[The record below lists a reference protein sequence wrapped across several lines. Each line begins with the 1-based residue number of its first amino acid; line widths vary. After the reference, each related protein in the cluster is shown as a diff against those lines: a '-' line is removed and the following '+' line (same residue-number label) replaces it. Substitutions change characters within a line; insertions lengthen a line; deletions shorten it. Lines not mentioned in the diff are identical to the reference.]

1 MGIGYLLLYAALA
14 VVALWLVAE
23 LLFQNR
29 APLHWRGLALVG
41 FLAVAGGMAM
51 GSVPVIGG
59 GAAMFAVGQTFVTL
73 SVKRGYAAGWSL
85 RRADGSLPGPLAKVP
100 LLGALTGGGA
110 VAAVVAAERVGEVG
124 AVEEARPAADSA
136 PRLPE
141 EVPVEQTA
149 AFEMQELAADGV
161 YAAAYYEQQ
170 QTEVLHAVETA
181 QALSQQSQQSQQDAY
196 AEAYQ
201 GGYDPAQQLQQ
212 QAGQYGYDQQHQQ
225 QQWQAQQQP
234 VFGYDQGYGGYQQQ
248 DPYGGYQQQ
257 PDPYAAYQ
265 QQPQPHE
272 QQHDPLNDP
281 QHTGQYGYDQQQQQQ
296 QWQAQQ
302 QPDQQH
308 TTGIPQQPQPQYD
321 QYGYQQQ
328 PTWQQHQG

>member
-272 QQHDPLNDP
+272 QQHDP
-281 QHTGQYGYDQQQQQQ
+281 QHTGQYGYDQQQHQQ

>member
-1 MGIGYLLLYAALA
+1 MGIGYLLLYGALA

-29 APLHWRGLALVG
+29 APVHWRVLALVG
-41 FLAVAGGMAM
+41 FLAVAVGMAI

-85 RRADGSLPGPLAKVP
+85 RQPDGGLPGPLAKVP

-110 VAAVVAAERVGEVG
+110 VVAAAAVAVERVGEVG
-124 AVEEARPAADSA
+124 AVEEAAELSADTA
-136 PRLPE
+136 PE
-141 EVPVEQTA
+141 EETPAVEQTA
-149 AFEMQELAADGV
+149 AFAMQELVADGV
-161 YAAAYYEQQ
+161 YAPAYYEQQ
-170 QTEVLHAVETA
+170 QTEVLQSVGTA
-181 QALSQQSQQSQQDAY
+181 QAVPQQDAY

-201 GGYDPAQQLQQ
+201 AGYDPAQQQL
-212 QAGQYGYDQQHQQ
+212 GQYGY
-225 QQWQAQQQP
+225 
-234 VFGYDQGYGGYQQQ
+234 
-248 DPYGGYQQQ
+248 
-257 PDPYAAYQ
+257 
-265 QQPQPHE
+265 E
-272 QQHDPLNDP
+272 
-281 QHTGQYGYDQQQQQQ
+281 QQQQ

-302 QPDQQH
+302 QPAFGYDQGYGGYPQQDPYGGGYQQQADPYGGYQQQPHVQPQPHEQQH
-308 TTGIPQQPQPQYD
+308 TGQQHHEQQHHEQYGYDQQQQQQWQVQQQPDPHPTGIPQQPQQPQYD

>member
-110 VAAVVAAERVGEVG
+110 VAVAAVVAAERVGEVG
-124 AVEEARPAADSA
+124 AVEEARPAADRA

-141 EVPVEQTA
+141 EEPVEQTA

-170 QTEVLHAVETA
+170 QTEVLHAVENV
-181 QALSQQSQQSQQDAY
+181 QAVPQQDAY

-201 GGYDPAQQLQQ
+201 GGYDPAQQQLQQ
-212 QAGQYGYDQQHQQ
+212 QAGQYGYDQQQ

-265 QQPQPHE
+265 QQPQQHE
-272 QQHDPLNDP
+272 QHQHDP
-281 QHTGQYGYDQQQQQQ
+281 QQAGQYGYDQQQQ

-308 TTGIPQQPQPQYD
+308 ATGIPQQPQYD

>member
-29 APLHWRGLALVG
+29 APLHWRVLALVG

-110 VAAVVAAERVGEVG
+110 VAGAAVAAAERVGEVG

-181 QALSQQSQQSQQDAY
+181 QAMPQQSQQDAY

-201 GGYDPAQQLQQ
+201 GGYDPAQQQLQQ
-212 QAGQYGYDQQHQQ
+212 QAGQYGYDQQQQ

-272 QQHDPLNDP
+272 QHDPLHDP
-281 QHTGQYGYDQQQQQQ
+281 QHSGQYGYDQQQQ

-302 QPDQQH
+302 QPDPQH
-308 TTGIPQQPQPQYD
+308 TTGIPQQPQYD

>member
-23 LLFQNR
+23 LLLQNR

-73 SVKRGYAAGWSL
+73 SVKRGYGAGWSL

-110 VAAVVAAERVGEVG
+110 VAAAAVVAAERVGEVG

-141 EVPVEQTA
+141 EAPVEQTA

-170 QTEVLHAVETA
+170 QTEVLHAVENA
-181 QALSQQSQQSQQDAY
+181 QAAPQQDAY

-201 GGYDPAQQLQQ
+201 GGYDPAQQQLQQ
-212 QAGQYGYDQQHQQ
+212 QAGQYGYEQQQ

-265 QQPQPHE
+265 QQPQQHE
-272 QQHDPLNDP
+272 QQQHDP
-281 QHTGQYGYDQQQQQQ
+281 QHTGQYGYEQQQQ

-308 TTGIPQQPQPQYD
+308 PTGIPQQPQYD

>member
-29 APLHWRGLALVG
+29 APLHWRALALVG

-73 SVKRGYAAGWSL
+73 SVKRGYGNGWSL

-110 VAAVVAAERVGEVG
+110 VAAAAVVTAPRVGEVG
-124 AVEEARPAADSA
+124 AVEEAGRAADSA
-136 PRLPE
+136 PRPPE
-141 EVPVEQTA
+141 ETPVEQTA
-149 AFEMQELAADGV
+149 AFEMQELATDGV

-170 QTEVLHAVETA
+170 RTEVLHAVENV
-181 QALSQQSQQSQQDAY
+181 QAVPQQDAY

-201 GGYDPAQQLQQ
+201 AGYDPAQQLQQ
-212 QAGQYGYDQQHQQ
+212 QAGQYGYDQQQQ

-234 VFGYDQGYGGYQQQ
+234 VFGYDQGYGGYQQH
-248 DPYGGYQQQ
+248 DPYAGYQQQ

-265 QQPQPHE
+265 QQAQPHE
-272 QQHDPLNDP
+272 QQHDPAQ
-281 QHTGQYGYDQQQQQQ
+281 QHTGQYGYDQQQ

-308 TTGIPQQPQPQYD
+308 TAGIPQQPQYD
-321 QYGYQQQ
+321 QYGYEQR

>member
-1 MGIGYLLLYAALA
+1 MGIGYLLLYGALA

-29 APLHWRGLALVG
+29 APLHWRALALVG
-41 FLAVAGGMAM
+41 FLAVAGGMAI

-110 VAAVVAAERVGEVG
+110 VAAAVVTAERVGEVG
-124 AVEEARPAADSA
+124 AVEEAAELPAAA
-136 PRLPE
+136 APE
-141 EVPVEQTA
+141 EPSAVEQTA
-149 AFEMQELAADGV
+149 AFAMQELVADGV
-161 YAAAYYEQQ
+161 YAPAYYEQQ
-170 QTEVLHAVETA
+170 QTEVLQAVETGGA
-181 QALSQQSQQSQQDAY
+181 VPQQDAY

-201 GGYDPAQQLQQ
+201 AGYDPAQQHLQQ
-212 QAGQYGYDQQHQQ
+212 QNGQYGYE

-234 VFGYDQGYGGYQQQ
+234 AFGYDQGYGGYPQQ

-257 PDPYAAYQ
+257 TDPYGGYQ
-265 QQPQPHE
+265 QQPQMHDQQMHDQQQVHE
-272 QQHDPLNDP
+272 QHLQ
-281 QHTGQYGYDQQQQQQ
+281 QQAGQYGYEQQ
-296 QWQAQQ
+296 QWQPQQ
-302 QPDQQH
+302 QPDPH
-308 TTGIPQQPQPQYD
+308 ATGIPQQPQQPQYD

-328 PTWQQHQG
+328 PTWQQHS